1 MRIVIRVIAAAVIGI
16 VLLCAGI
23 PCRAY
28 DDAPEDTLSRAAQ
41 SIEIPDAVQQEFDRI
56 GIAPENPQSV
66 LNLSPDDLL
75 HRLLETAAEEAA
87 APLKLCG
94 MLLTM
99 TVLSTLLGSLGDAAG
114 GTLRRDFDTL
124 CTLLCI
130 GTAAQPLCDCLIRT
144 ADALDTGQAFMTGY
158 VPVFG
163 AFIAA
168 GGQVAGSAAYQ
179 VFVLFL
185 TEGIM
190 QLMHGALFPLLQMS
204 AALGLADAVNPALQL
219 GGFVRGIQKAVTWLL
234 GFVMT
239 MFSALLSVRGIV
251 AAAAD
256 SLAAKS
262 VRLVASGLIPIV
274 GNAVSD
280 AYGTVQGSI
289 RLMRSGVGACG
300 ILVILW
306 LTLPPVISLTLYR
319 IVFRINGIFAE
330 MAGTKPLPQLY
341 QNMQTVLSAAFAM
354 LVCFAVMMIVSSA
367 VMLLLLGGE

>member
-16 VLLCAGI
+16 VLLCTGI

-41 SIEIPDAVQQEFDRI
+41 SIEIPDEVQQEFDRI

-66 LNLSPDDLL
+66 LSLSPDDLL
-75 HRLLETAAEEAA
+75 HKLLETAAEEAA

-114 GTLRRDFDTL
+114 GTLRRGFDTL

>member
-16 VLLCAGI
+16 VLLCTGI

-41 SIEIPDAVQQEFDRI
+41 SIEIPDEVQQEFDRI

-66 LNLSPDDLL
+66 LSLSPDDLL
-75 HRLLETAAEEAA
+75 HRLLEIAAEEAA

-114 GTLRRDFDTL
+114 GTLRRGFDTL

-144 ADALDTGQAFMTGY
+144 ADALDTGQAFMTGS

-190 QLMHGALFPLLQMS
+190 QLMHGVLFPLLQMS

-319 IVFRINGIFAE
+319 IVFRINGILAE

>member
-16 VLLCAGI
+16 VLLCTGI

-28 DDAPEDTLSRAAQ
+28 DDAPEDALSRAAQ
-41 SIEIPDAVQQEFDRI
+41 SIEIPDEVQQEFDRI
-56 GIAPENPQSV
+56 GITPENPQSV
-66 LNLSPDDLL
+66 LSLSPDDLL

-114 GTLRRDFDTL
+114 GTLRRGFDTL

>member
-16 VLLCAGI
+16 VLLCTGI

-41 SIEIPDAVQQEFDRI
+41 SIEIPVEVQQEFDRI
-56 GIAPENPQSV
+56 GIAPENPQS
-66 LNLSPDDLL
+66 LLSLSPDDLL

-114 GTLRRDFDTL
+114 GTLRRGFDTL

-144 ADALDTGQAFMTGY
+144 ADALGTGQAFMTGY

-168 GGQVAGSAAYQ
+168 GGQVAGNAAYQ

>member
-28 DDAPEDTLSRAAQ
+28 DDTPEDTLSRAAQ

-66 LNLSPDDLL
+66 LSLSPDDLL

-114 GTLRRDFDTL
+114 GTLRRGFDTL

-144 ADALDTGQAFMTGY
+144 ADALGTGQTFMTGY

-204 AALGLADAVNPALQL
+204 AALGLADAVNPTLQL

>member
-16 VLLCAGI
+16 VLLCTGI

-41 SIEIPDAVQQEFDRI
+41 SIEIPDEVQQEFDRI
-56 GIAPENPQSV
+56 GIAPEEPQSV
-66 LNLSPDDLL
+66 LSLSPDDLL

-114 GTLRRDFDTL
+114 GTLRRGFDTL

-190 QLMHGALFPLLQMS
+190 QLMHGVLFPLLQMS

>member
-16 VLLCAGI
+16 VLLCTGI

-41 SIEIPDAVQQEFDRI
+41 SIEIPDEVQQEFDRI

-66 LNLSPDDLL
+66 LSLSPDDLL
-75 HRLLETAAEEAA
+75 HRLLEIAAEEAA

-114 GTLRRDFDTL
+114 GTLRRGFDTL

-144 ADALDTGQAFMTGY
+144 ADALDTGQEFMTGY

>member
-41 SIEIPDAVQQEFDRI
+41 SIEIPDAVQHEFDRI

-66 LNLSPDDLL
+66 LSLSPDDLL

-114 GTLRRDFDTL
+114 GTLRRGFDTL

-144 ADALDTGQAFMTGY
+144 ADALGTGQAFMTGY

-341 QNMQTVLSAAFAM
+341 QNMQTVLSAAFAI

>member
-16 VLLCAGI
+16 VLLCTGI

-41 SIEIPDAVQQEFDRI
+41 SIEIPDEVQQEFDRI
-56 GIAPENPQSV
+56 GIVPEEPQSV
-66 LNLSPDDLL
+66 LSLSPDDLL
-75 HRLLETAAEEAA
+75 HRLLETAAEEAT

-114 GTLRRDFDTL
+114 GTLRRGFDTL

-163 AFIAA
+163 SFIAA

-179 VFVLFL
+179 MFVLFL

>member
-16 VLLCAGI
+16 VLLCTGI

-41 SIEIPDAVQQEFDRI
+41 SIEIPDEVQQEFDRI
-56 GIAPENPQSV
+56 GIAPEEPQSV
-66 LNLSPDDLL
+66 LSLSPDDLL

-114 GTLRRDFDTL
+114 GTLRRGFDTL

-144 ADALDTGQAFMTGY
+144 ADALGTGQAFMTGY

>member
-16 VLLCAGI
+16 VLLCTGI

-41 SIEIPDAVQQEFDRI
+41 SIEIPDEVQQEFDRI
-56 GIAPENPQSV
+56 GIAPENPQSA
-66 LNLSPDDLL
+66 LSLSPDDLL

-114 GTLRRDFDTL
+114 GTLRRGFDTL

-144 ADALDTGQAFMTGY
+144 ADALGTGQAFMTGY

>member
-16 VLLCAGI
+16 VLLCTGI

-41 SIEIPDAVQQEFDRI
+41 SIEIPDEVQQEFDRI
-56 GIAPENPQSV
+56 GIAPEEPQSV
-66 LNLSPDDLL
+66 LSLSPDDLL

-114 GTLRRDFDTL
+114 GTLRRGFDTL

-144 ADALDTGQAFMTGY
+144 ADALGTGQAFMTGY

-190 QLMHGALFPLLQMS
+190 QLMHDALFPLLQMS

>member
-16 VLLCAGI
+16 VLLCTGI

-28 DDAPEDTLSRAAQ
+28 DDAPEDTLSHAAQ
-41 SIEIPDAVQQEFDRI
+41 SIEIPDEVQQEFDRI

-66 LNLSPDDLL
+66 LSLSPDDLL

-114 GTLRRDFDTL
+114 GTLRRGFDTL

-130 GTAAQPLCDCLIRT
+130 GTAAQPLCNCLIRT
-144 ADALDTGQAFMTGY
+144 ADALGTGQAFMTGY

>member
-16 VLLCAGI
+16 VLLCTGI
-23 PCRAY
+23 SCRAY

-41 SIEIPDAVQQEFDRI
+41 SIEIPDEVQQEFDRI

-66 LNLSPDDLL
+66 LSLSPDDLL

-114 GTLRRDFDTL
+114 GTLRRGFDTL

>member
-1 MRIVIRVIAAAVIGI
+1 MRFCIRIIAAVSIGLL
-16 VLLCAGI
+16 LLCIGI
-23 PCRAY
+23 PCCAY
-28 DDAPEDTLSRAAQ
+28 DASPQDALSDAAQ
-41 SIEIPDAVQQEFDRI
+41 SIEIPDDVQDTFDSI
-56 GIAPENPQSV
+56 GIEPENPES
-66 LNLSPDDLL
+66 LLTLSPEKLL
-75 HRLLETAAEEAA
+75 QRLLETVREEAA
-87 APLKLCG
+87 APVKLCG
-94 MLLTM
+94 ILLTL
-99 TVLSTLLGSLGDAAG
+99 TVLSTLLGSLGDAAAG
-114 GTLRRDFDTL
+114 GTLRRGFDML
-124 CTLLCI
+124 CTLICI
-130 GTAAQPLCDCLIRT
+130 GAAAKPLCGCLIRT
-144 ADALDTGQAFMTGY
+144 ADALDTGQVFMSGY

-190 QLMHGALFPLLQMS
+190 QLMHSALFPLLQMS

-219 GGFVRGIQKAVTWLL
+219 GGFVRGMQKAVTWLL
-234 GFVMT
+234 GFVMA

-251 AAAAD
+251 ASAAD
-256 SLAAKS
+256 SLASKS
-262 VRLVASGLIPIV
+262 VKLLASGLIPIV

-289 RLMRSGVGACG
+289 RLMRSGIGACG

-306 LTLPPVISLTLYR
+306 LTIPPLISLTLYR

-341 QNMQTVLSAAFAM
+341 QNMQAVLSAAFAM

-367 VMLLLLGGE
+367 VMLLLLGT